1 MKKGKIESIG
11 VGKKMHTSNQLKERL
26 LKSDKC
32 QCRNNSNGI
41 TLIALIITIIVV
53 VILAGVAISMTVRK

>member
-26 LKSDKC
+26 LKNIK
-32 QCRNNSNGI
+32 NSNGI